1 MLDLDQLRS
10 RQEQRLIPAL
20 ESWNLAKKHLEEAIA
35 LCEARE
41 REFQQVSEDVKRRID
56 ALQLVATMANELQAP
71 ASADRSLPPAPQ
83 PMLAAPPKPGP
94 GVEMVAKPEAQPPI
108 QMSAPKFAE
117 MKMPVRRSWR
127 PLFPSLHR
135 SDGI

>member
-20 ESWNLAKKHLEEAIA
+20 ESWNLAKQHLEEAIA

-41 REFQQVSEDVKRRID
+41 REFQQVSEDVKRRVD
-56 ALQLVATMANELQAP
+56 ALQLVATMANELEAP
-71 ASADRSLPPAPQ
+71 ASTERSLPPAPQ

-94 GVEMVAKPEAQPPI
+94 GVEVVVKNEAPAPI

-117 MKMPVRRSWR
+117 MKLPMRRSWR
-127 PLFPSLHR
+127 PLFPSLR
-135 SDGI
+135 RTDSI